1 MEILNGKEILNIW
14 AGLYWRQ
21 STYAVLCDA

>member
-14 AGLYWRQ
+14 AEFYWSQ
-21 STYAVLCDA
+21 SNAVLCNV